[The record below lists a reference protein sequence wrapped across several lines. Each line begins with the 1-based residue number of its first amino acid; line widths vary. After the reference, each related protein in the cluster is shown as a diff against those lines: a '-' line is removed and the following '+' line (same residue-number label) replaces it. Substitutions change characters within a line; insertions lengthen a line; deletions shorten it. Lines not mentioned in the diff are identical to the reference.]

1 MNSGSSAW
9 AIVSRRWLSS
19 CRTSLLCVALL
30 PLSAAPLVAA
40 ASLPVNQTL
49 DRVGRRV
56 EMFWQQFPR
65 VACIETVTQFK
76 LDARSKILI
85 QDKSVYD
92 YLIVLG
98 NEGGELT
105 IEEARTQKAKTD
117 KAPSGPLLVTKGF
130 STLLLIFHPLFQ
142 PSFEFEPMPDEQ
154 VDGKMLYRIGF
165 RHVPGSPTPSVL
177 QVREMEYP
185 LEWRGVA
192 WIDPDTWAVVKMQ
205 AGLMTSMES
214 VGLKSLN
221 SEVLYRPIN
230 YAGASET
237 YWLPDTATVEARSL
251 RQHWRNVHRFTAYRK
266 FSVDTK
272 LTVETP
278 E

>member
-9 AIVSRRWLSS
+9 VIVFRRWLSG
-19 CRTSLLCVALL
+19 CNTSLLCLEVLL
-30 PLSAAPLVAA
+30 LSAAPFGVA

-49 DRVGRRV
+49 DRVGKRV
-56 EMFWQQFPR
+56 EMFWQQFPQ
-65 VACIETVTQFK
+65 VACTETVTQSK
-76 LDARSKILI
+76 LDARSKILM

-98 NEGGELT
+98 NEGDELT
-105 IEEARTQKAKTD
+105 VEEARTQKAKAD

-154 VDGKMLYRIGF
+154 VGGKMLYRIGF
-165 RHVPGSPTPSVL
+165 RHIPGSPTPSVL
-177 QVREMEYP
+177 QVQEMEYP

-192 WIDPDTWAVVKMQ
+192 WIDPDSWAVVKMQ

-214 VGLKSLN
+214 VGLKSLDT
-221 SEVLYRPIN
+221 EVLYRPIN
-230 YAGASET
+230 YEGASDT
-237 YWLPDTATVEARSL
+237 FWLPDTATVEARSL

-272 LTVETP
+272 LSVGTP